1 MSFSRICLIGFGEV
15 GQTLAADL
23 RAAGVEDI
31 AAYDILFAQ
40 ADSAPSAAAKKLSVR
55 AAENAAEAANGAELI
70 LCAVTAASDLDA
82 ALSVTG
88 GIGMGAFYVDLNSA
102 SPGVKQQA
110 SKIVDGAG
118 GRYVE
123 AAVMTPIHPRRI
135 ASPTLL
141 GGPYAHAFLERALPL
156 GLNVTVASDQVGRA
170 SATKMCRSVIIKG
183 LESLLTESMVSARH
197 YGVEKE
203 VLASLSDMLPIPDW
217 EKLARY
223 MISRSLE
230 HGARRA
236 EEMREVAKTVQEAG
250 LDPLMSAAC
259 AARQDWSA
267 LHKGALSETELGAM
281 LDHLLRDIETERAK
295 RAG

>member
-40 ADSAPSAAAKKLSVR
+40 AESAPSAAAKKLDVR
-55 AAENAAEAANGAELI
+55 AAANAAEAAKGAELI
-70 LCAVTAASDLDA
+70 LCAVTAASDLA
-82 ALSVTG
+82 AARSVIA
-88 GIGMGAFYVDLNSA
+88 GIGAGAFYVDLNSA

-110 SKIVDGAG
+110 AQIIDGAG

-141 GGPYAHAFLERALPL
+141 GGPHAHAFLERARPL
-156 GLNVTVASDQVGRA
+156 GFNVTVASDQVGRA

-259 AARQDWSA
+259 AARQDWAA
-267 LHKGALSETELGAM
+267 LHKNALSESDLGAM
-281 LDHLLRDIETERAK
+281 LDHLLRDIEAEGGK

>member
-15 GQTLAADL
+15 GQILAEDL
-23 RAAGVEDI
+23 IKAGVKDI
-31 AAYDILFAQ
+31 SAYDVLFKI
-40 ADSAPSAAAKKLSVR
+40 ADSAPSAAAKKLGVR
-55 AAENAAEAANGAELI
+55 ATVSAVKAAMGAELI

-82 ALSVTG
+82 ARSVTG
-88 GIGMGAFYVDLNSA
+88 GMGANVFFVDMNSA
-102 SPGVKQQA
+102 SPGVKQLA
-110 SKIVDGAG
+110 SQIVDAAG

-123 AAVMTPIHPRRI
+123 AAVMTPIHPLRI

-141 GGPYAHAFLERALPL
+141 GGPHAQAFLQRARPL
-156 GLNVTVASDQVGRA
+156 GFNVTVASDHVGRA

-183 LESLLTESMVSARH
+183 LESLLTESMISARH

-230 HGARRA
+230 HGQRRA

-267 LHKGALSETELGAM
+267 RHKGALSESELGAM
-281 LDHLLRDIETERAK
+281 LDALLRDINAEGAQRV
-295 RAG
+295 R